1 MKRWMYIIGVII
13 CAVLAYW
20 AYSISSET
28 RAASIELRALK
39 SEIRKEHE
47 RISVLRSEW
56 AYLNRPE
63 RLRHLVE
70 LNFDE
75 LGLVQITEQNY
86 SETSV
91 VPFASQEDLDE
102 LPEIDHSALE
112 QILAEIETAPS
123 EGTQ

>member
-1 MKRWMYIIGVII
+1 MKRWMYIIGILI
-13 CAVLAYW
+13 CAILAYW

-28 RAASIELRALK
+28 RMASIELRSLK

-70 LNFDE
+70 LNFDK

-86 SETSV
+86 GETSV
-91 VPFASQEDLDE
+91 VPFASQEALDE
-102 LPEIDHSALE
+102 LPEINDSELE
-112 QILAEIETAPS
+112 QILAEIETTTS
-123 EGTQ
+123 EDGQ